1 VVSPV
6 FLGIDIGTSGIR
18 ASCIDTDENE
28 LINHHIAFKESPYVT
43 NNNEHPREKKQ
54 NKQQKNEQDPNIW
67 LQLLDKLLIETTE
80 KLQKLNEHQLNKHFR
95 IVAISI
101 DGTSGTLIACKKDG
115 TALSPALMYND
126 QQSQKQAEIISHFA
140 PADSAVHGASSSLA
154 KALNL
159 LQQYPQTEIFCFQAD
174 WLAASLSGQYGIS
187 DENNCLK
194 LGYDSINQS
203 WPSWLQHNRLQHNR
217 LQHNNENAVIPAAL
231 LPVVVAPGTKTGT
244 VKANLIK
251 KYNLAE
257 ECAVIAGTT
266 DSNAAVLATGAN
278 QLGDAVTSLG
288 STLVIKLF
296 SDKPLFSPE
305 YGIYSHRL
313 NNHWLV
319 GGASNSGG
327 SVLLQHFSQAQLD
340 KMTPQLMTSQ
350 FKPEQVTGLNYY
362 PLPGIGERFPV
373 NNSKKK
379 NNTSPRPSSDIDFF
393 QALLEGI
400 ANIEAEGYKKLKTL
414 GAFTAKRIFTA
425 GGGSKNPAWKQ
436 IRKQA
441 TGIEILDAVHTE
453 ACYGS
458 ALLAKKAIVNDSLF

>member
-1 VVSPV
+1 MP
-6 FLGIDIGTSGIR
+6 
-18 ASCIDTDENE
+18 
-28 LINHHIAFKESPYVT
+28 
-43 NNNEHPREKKQ
+43 
-54 NKQQKNEQDPNIW
+54 NKLVANKNEQDPNTW
-67 LQLLDKLLIETTE
+67 LQLLDKLLIEITSN
-80 KLQKLNEHQLNKHFR
+80 LQNLNNSYR

-115 TALSPALMYND
+115 SALSPALMYND
-126 QQSQKQAEIISHFA
+126 QQSQKQAETIKRFA

-174 WLAASLSGQYGIS
+174 WLAAHLSGKYGIS

-203 WPSWLQHNRLQHNR
+203 WPSWLQNNRLQN
-217 LQHNNENAVIPAAL
+217 NNENAVVPAAL
-231 LPVVVAPGTKTGT
+231 LPVVVTPGTKTGT
-244 VKANLIK
+244 VTADLIK
-251 KYNLAE
+251 KYKLAE
-257 ECAVIAGTT
+257 ECAVVAGTT
-266 DSNAAVLATGAN
+266 DSNAAVLATGAS

-296 SDKPLFSPE
+296 SDKPLFSPK

-313 NNHWLV
+313 NQHWLV

-327 SVLLQHFSQAQLD
+327 SVLLQHFSQTQLD
-340 KMTPQLMTSQ
+340 RMTPQLMTWQ
-350 FKPEQVTGLNYY
+350 LKPEQKTGLNYY

-373 NNSKKK
+373 NDSKKQ
-379 NNTSPRPSSDIDFF
+379 NNTSPRPSSDLEFF

-400 ANIEAEGYKKLKTL
+400 ANIEAEGYKKLKAL
-414 GAFTAKRIFTA
+414 GAVTPTRIFTT
-425 GGGSKNPAWKQ
+425 GGGNKNTAWKK
-436 IRKQA
+436 IRERT
-441 TGIEILDAVHTE
+441 TGIEIFDAVHSE

-458 ALLAKKAIVNDSLF
+458 ALLAKKGYGKTVVNC